1 MKTKSFETILFSTVG
16 VVAMLFILVAFNVI
30 SAHLKTRVDLT
41 KEKAY
46 TLSVG
51 TKEILRKLDTPVKI
65 RFYASQPE
73 QASPETVMLKT
84 YAKRVEDLLGEF
96 KQVAGDKL
104 VIEKL
109 DPQPDSD
116 AEDSAR
122 LDGVEGQ
129 MLRSGE
135 PFYLGLAVSLLDS
148 KEVMPLPPNEE
159 RLLEYKITRAITR
172 VTKPEKPAVG
182 VMSGLPVFGMP
193 SNPMM
198 QRMGQRGQEPWVFVS
213 ELKNDFTVKNVEM
226 TADKI
231 DDDIKVLIV
240 IHPKQISDAAQ
251 FALDQ
256 FVLRGGKLIAFLDA
270 FSLVDSQGQ
279 ENPMMGQMGGGSSSL
294 EKLFKV
300 WGLQFEMGKVVAD
313 LNFKA
318 QSQGRGGR
326 PVDVPAALV
335 MTAEGINSDDIA
347 TSGIDN
353 VLIPFGGAFTGTP
366 AAGLKETVLLH
377 STKDSQL
384 VEGFLANLSSEQIM
398 KEFKASGTEYA
409 LALKLS
415 GKFKTAF
422 PDGKPAEKK
431 DEPPDAEKKPDE
443 KKDEKKPDSSLK
455 ESAVENTVVLF
466 GDSDFLYDNFVVRK
480 METPFGNFVEP
491 LNANLALAQNIVEQ
505 LSGDQ
510 SLINMRSRA
519 SVRRPFTLVKKM
531 QTEAEERYRSKIK
544 GLEDSLQATQQKV
557 NELQAKKEG
566 GQKFILSPEQQA
578 ELEKFRK
585 EQANVN
591 KELKQVRKDFSRDI
605 TSLENRLKWVNIA
618 AMPLAVT
625 ISGILIALLKRK
637 RTSAK

>member
-1 MKTKSFETILFSTVG
+1 MKTKPFETFLFSAIG
-16 VVAMLFILVAFNVI
+16 VVAMFLILVALNFI
-30 SAHLKTRVDLT
+30 SASVKARVDLT

-46 TLSVG
+46 TLSDG
-51 TKEILRKLDTPVKI
+51 TKAILRKLDSPVKI

-73 QASPETVMLKT
+73 QASSETVVLKT

-96 KQVAGDKL
+96 KQIAKDKL

-129 MLRSGE
+129 MLPTGE
-135 PFYLGLAVSLLDS
+135 NFYLGLAVSLLDS
-148 KEVMPLPPNEE
+148 KEVVALPPNEE

-172 VTKPEKPAVG
+172 VTKPEKPVVG

-198 QRMGQRGQEPWVFVS
+198 MRMGQRGQEPWVFIS
-213 ELKNDFTVKNVEM
+213 ELKNDFTVRNVEM

-231 DDDIKVLIV
+231 DDDIKLLIV

-251 FALDQ
+251 YALDQ

-279 ENPMMGQMGGGSSSL
+279 RNPMMGEMGGGTSTL
-294 EKLFKV
+294 DKLLKA
-300 WGLQFEMGKVVAD
+300 WGLQFETGKVVAD

-318 QSQGRGGR
+318 QSQGRGNR

-335 MTAEGINSDDIA
+335 MTAEGINREDIA
-347 TSGIDN
+347 TSEIDN
-353 VLIPFGGAFTGTP
+353 VLVPFGGAFTGTP

-377 STKDSQL
+377 STKDSKL
-384 VEGFLANLSSEQIM
+384 VEGFLANLSSESIM
-398 KEFKASGTEYA
+398 KDFKASGNQYA
-409 LALKLS
+409 LAVKLS
-415 GKFKTAF
+415 GRFKTAF

-431 DEPPDAEKKPDE
+431 DETPDAEKKSDE
-443 KKDEKKPDSSLK
+443 KKDEKKPDNSLK
-455 ESAVENTVVLF
+455 ESASENTVVLF
-466 GDSDFLYDNFVVRK
+466 GDADLLYDNFVVRK

-491 LNANLALAQNIVEQ
+491 LNANLTLAQNIVEQ
-505 LSGDQ
+505 MSGDQ

-531 QTEAEERYRSKIK
+531 QTEAAEKYQSKIK
-544 GLEDSLQATQQKV
+544 DLENSLQEAQQKV
-557 NELQAKKEG
+557 NELQSKKEK
-566 GQKFILSPEQQA
+566 GQRFILSPEQQA
-578 ELEKFRK
+578 ELEKVRK
-585 EQANVN
+585 KQGEVN
-591 KELKQVRKDFSRDI
+591 KELKQVRKDLNHDI
-605 TSLENRLKWVNIA
+605 TSLENRLKWTNIA
-618 AMPLAVT
+618 GMPLAVT
-625 ISGILIALLKRK
+625 ISGILIAVLKRK
-637 RTSAK
+637 RTGAK